1 MTRGTAI
8 YAFGEYEGQWV
19 LPSHQLKLCLVG
31 SMETWIC
38 TGNPPASSVLLAF
51 PASSGV
57 LPAREWALGQW
68 QTTWTSRPHLRDAWK
83 FFDQSDGI
91 GSTSDHRLGLVPS
104 GLPAGGAL
112 GWSFSRWARLA
123 QWFAVNLLRCWSNCW
138 IYSPRMRI
146 LSWQFTWGQL
156 HGLIIVDPFARGC
169 QELQSFDL
177 LSWWHKVHRC
187 LFTKWQLRIAKIR
200 IYMWNC
206 FGCR

>member
-1 MTRGTAI
+1 MANDMDKP
-8 YAFGEYEGQWV
+8 
-19 LPSHQLKLCLVG
+19 PSPQRCLKYFFK
-31 SMETWIC
+31 
-38 TGNPPASSVLLAF
+38 ASFSFCVQ
-51 PASSGV
+51 
-57 LPAREWALGQW
+57 E
-68 QTTWTSRPHLRDAWK
+68 AWK

-156 HGLIIVDPFARGC
+156 HVLIIVDHFARGC